1 MVHGKLMAVK
11 NTIIPNSFALDA
23 ADFPG
28 TALTI
33 GNFDG
38 VHCGHVSLLARLKK
52 AADER
57 GLACGVMTFT
67 PHPREYFALL
77 NKRPELIPTRI
88 STLRDKVC
96 ALQQFG
102 ADFVALSHFTDSL
115 AHTSPKDY
123 IEEILLKRL
132 KVRYLLVGKDFRF
145 GHKREGDIE
154 MLCTY
159 AQKHGF
165 EIEYIEDV
173 NDEQGVR
180 YSSTELRNAL
190 SFGDIASANRFLGRP
205 YSITGRVQHGKKLGR
220 TLGYPTLNIR
230 VMPHCAIRSGIYV
243 VKVRGLANDVQS
255 TETKTSDNLSSHP
268 LCELSS
274 NSPAIAGIA
283 SLGVRPTV
291 DDNGQVLLEV
301 HLIDTNIDAYGKLV
315 SVEFL
320 QHVRDEEKFP
330 DLETL
335 VSAMNNDL
343 ATAREYFNQHGL

>member
-1 MVHGKLMAVK
+1 MPVK
-11 NTIIPNSFALDA
+11 NTIIPRTFALDA

-38 VHCGHVSLLARLKK
+38 VHCGHAQLLCRLKK

-77 NKRPELIPTRI
+77 NQRPELIPTRI
-88 STLRDKVC
+88 STLRDKLC
-96 ALQQFG
+96 ALRQHNT
-102 ADFVALSHFTDSL
+102 DFIALSHFTESL
-115 AHTSPKDY
+115 AATSPLNY
-123 IEEILLKRL
+123 IEEILIKQL
-132 KVRYLLVGKDFRF
+132 KVRYLLVGRDFRF
-145 GHKREGDIE
+145 GHRREGDVALLRRYGAE
-154 MLCTY
+154 
-159 AQKHGF
+159 HGF
-165 EIEYIEDV
+165 EVEHIEDV
-173 NDEQGVR
+173 NDTDGNR
-180 YSSTELRNAL
+180 FSSTELRNAL
-190 SFGDIASANRFLGRP
+190 SFGDIESATRYLGRN
-205 YSITGRVQHGKKLGR
+205 YSITGRVKHGKKLGR
-220 TLGYPTLNIR
+220 TLGYPTLNIN

-243 VKVRGLANDVQS
+243 VKVRGL
-255 TETKTSDNLSSHP
+255 SDATDSK
-268 LCELSS
+268 
-274 NSPAIAGIA
+274 AIAGIA

-291 DDNGQVLLEV
+291 DENGEVLLEV
-301 HLIDTNIDAYGKLV
+301 HLLDTNIDAYGKLV

-343 ATAREYFNQHGL
+343 DTARNYFDQHGL

>member
-1 MVHGKLMAVK
+1 MPVK
-11 NTIIPNSFALDA
+11 NTIIPNSFALNA

-38 VHCGHVSLLARLKK
+38 VHCGHVNLLARLKK

-88 STLRDKVC
+88 STLRDKIC
-96 ALQQFG
+96 ALQHVG
-102 ADFVALSHFTDSL
+102 ADFVALSHFSDRL

-123 IEEILLKRL
+123 IEEILLKGL

-154 MLCTY
+154 MLCAY
-159 AQKHGF
+159 GKKHGF
-165 EIEYIEDV
+165 EVDFIEDV
-173 NDEQGVR
+173 IDDHGVR

-190 SFGDIASANRFLGRP
+190 SFGDITSANRYLGRS

-243 VKVRGLANDVQS
+243 VKVRGLLNDTQD
-255 TETKTSDNLSSHP
+255 SDAATVSCQLS
-268 LCELSS
+268 
-274 NSPAIAGIA
+274 NNRPAIAGIA

-291 DDNGQVLLEV
+291 DDNGEVLLEV

-315 SVEFL
+315 TVEFL

-335 VSAMNNDL
+335 VSAMNKDL
-343 ATAREYFNQHGL
+343 DTAREYFNQHGL

>member
-1 MVHGKLMAVK
+1 MPVK
-11 NTIIPNSFALDA
+11 NTIIPRTFALDA

-38 VHCGHVSLLARLKK
+38 VHCGHAQLLCRLKK

-77 NKRPELIPTRI
+77 NQRPELIPTRI
-88 STLRDKVC
+88 STLRDKLC
-96 ALQQFG
+96 ALRQHDT
-102 ADFVALSHFTDSL
+102 DFIALSHFTEAL
-115 AHTSPKDY
+115 AATSPLNY
-123 IEEILLKRL
+123 IEEILIKQL
-132 KVRYLLVGKDFRF
+132 KVRYLLVGRDFRF
-145 GHKREGDIE
+145 GHRREGDVALLRRYGAE
-154 MLCTY
+154 
-159 AQKHGF
+159 HGF
-165 EIEYIEDV
+165 EVEHIEDV
-173 NDEQGVR
+173 NDTDGNR
-180 YSSTELRNAL
+180 FSSTELRNAL
-190 SFGDIASANRFLGRP
+190 SFGDIESATRYLGRN
-205 YSITGRVQHGKKLGR
+205 YSITGRVKHGKKLGR
-220 TLGYPTLNIR
+220 TLGYPTLNIN

-243 VKVRGLANDVQS
+243 VKVRGLSEAADS
-255 TETKTSDNLSSHP
+255 TP
-268 LCELSS
+268 
-274 NSPAIAGIA
+274 IAGIA

-291 DDNGQVLLEV
+291 DENGEVLLEV
-301 HLIDTNIDAYGKLV
+301 HLLDTNIDAYGKLV

-343 ATAREYFNQHGL
+343 DTARNYFDQHGL

>member
-1 MVHGKLMAVK
+1 MPVK
-11 NTIIPNSFALDA
+11 NTIIPRTFALDA

-38 VHCGHVSLLARLKK
+38 VHCGHAHLLCRLKK

-67 PHPREYFALL
+67 PHPREYFARL
-77 NKRPELIPTRI
+77 NQRPELIPTRI

-96 ALQQFG
+96 ALQHHG
-102 ADFVALSHFTDSL
+102 TDFVALSHFTEAL
-115 AHTSPKDY
+115 AHTSPADY
-123 IEEILLKRL
+123 IEEILIKRL
-132 KVRYLLVGKDFRF
+132 KVRYLLVGQDFRF
-145 GHKREGDIE
+145 GHRREGDVALLRSYGAE
-154 MLCTY
+154 
-159 AQKHGF
+159 HGF
-165 EIEYIEDV
+165 EVEYIDDV
-173 NDEQGVR
+173 NDTEGNR
-180 YSSTELRNAL
+180 FSSTELRNAL
-190 SFGDIASANRFLGRP
+190 SFGDINSATQYLGRN
-205 YSITGRVQHGKKLGR
+205 YSISGRVQHGKKLGR

-243 VKVRGLANDVQS
+243 VKVRGLAA
-255 TETKTSDNLSSHP
+255 EP
-268 LCELSS
+268 

-291 DDNGQVLLEV
+291 DENGEVLLEV
-301 HLIDTNIDAYGKLV
+301 HLLDTNIDAYGKLV

-343 ATAREYFNQHGL
+343 DTARIYFDQHGL

>member
-1 MVHGKLMAVK
+1 MAVK

-38 VHCGHVSLLARLKK
+38 VHCGHARLLCRLKK
-52 AADER
+52 MAEER

-77 NKRPELIPTRI
+77 NQRPELIPTRI
-88 STLRDKVC
+88 STLRDKIC
-96 ALQQFG
+96 ALQHFG
-102 ADFVALSHFTDSL
+102 ADFVALSHFSQAL
-115 AHTSPKDY
+115 AQTSPTDY
-123 IEEILLKRL
+123 IEEILIKRL

-145 GHKREGDIE
+145 GHKRQGDIE
-154 MLCTY
+154 MLRAY
-159 AQKHGF
+159 GQIHGF
-165 EIEYIEDV
+165 EVETIEDII
-173 NDEQGVR
+173 DPQGVR

-190 SFGDIASANRFLGRP
+190 SFGDITSANRFMGRA

-230 VMPHCAIRSGIYV
+230 VMPHCAIRSGVYV
-243 VKVRGLANDVQS
+243 VKVRGLLAS
-255 TETKTSDNLSSHP
+255 TEETQAQPSISQDSPP
-268 LCELSS
+268 LCGLTTK
-274 NSPAIAGIA
+274 SPAIAGIA

-291 DDNGQVLLEV
+291 DTNGEVLLEV
-301 HLIDTNIDAYGKLV
+301 HLIDTTLDAYGKLIT
-315 SVEFL
+315 VEFL

-335 VSAMNNDL
+335 VSAMNHDL
-343 ATAREYFNQHGL
+343 DTAREYFNQHGL

>member
-1 MVHGKLMAVK
+1 MAVK
-11 NTIIPNSFALDA
+11 NTIIPNSFALEA
-23 ADFPG
+23 EGFPG

-38 VHCGHVSLLARLKK
+38 VHCGHASLLRRLKK
-52 AADER
+52 AADKR

-88 STLRDKVC
+88 STLRDKLC
-96 ALQQFG
+96 ALRHFG
-102 ADFVALSHFTDSL
+102 ADFVALSHFSDSL
-115 AHTSPKDY
+115 AQTPPADY
-123 IEEILLKRL
+123 IEDILIQRL
-132 KVRYLLVGKDFRF
+132 KVRYLLVGRDFRF
-145 GHKREGDIE
+145 GHKRQGDID
-154 MLCTY
+154 MLRDY
-159 AQKHGF
+159 GQKHGF
-165 EIEYIEDV
+165 EVESIEDV
-173 NDEQGVR
+173 NDDQGVR

-190 SFGDIASANRFLGRP
+190 SFGDIASANRFLGRA
-205 YSITGRVQHGKKLGR
+205 YSISGRVQHGKKLGR

-243 VKVRGLANDVQS
+243 VKVRGLLAAK
-255 TETKTSDNLSSHP
+255 ETQEQKTLSQTSRP
-268 LCELSS
+268 FCELTA

-291 DDNGQVLLEV
+291 DDDGEVLLEV
-301 HLIDTNIDAYGKLV
+301 HLIDTTIDAYGKLV
-315 SVEFL
+315 TVEFL

-335 VSAMNNDL
+335 VSAMNHDL
-343 ATAREYFNQHGL
+343 DTAREYFNQHGL